1 MKLLHKSISKDASGR
16 VKLLTENSEDIW
28 HLYNL
33 LRPSS
38 GDIVRCSTMRKITTT
53 SSTGS
58 VDSRKLRV
66 TLSVR
71 VEKLAYDPPEEGRGE
86 AVLHISGPTVEGVE
100 GISVGSW
107 HTLDVGVEDTM
118 QVEKEEGEWDEVALE
133 RLEEATNVTEGA
145 EVGAVVCGDGTANVC
160 LITDHTTVV
169 LQRIEVSIP
178 RKRQGAG
185 SSGTEKATERFH
197 QQVYDAITRH
207 FKLEE
212 LKVIILASPGF
223 YKDALSAYIFNE
235 AVKQNNKLLLQSRPK
250 FLLLHSP
257 SHHVHSLLSLLSTP
271 EISAKLS
278 TSKFAR
284 ESTTLQTFF
293 KLLDKDPLRAW
304 YTTEH
309 VKLAIKRG
317 AVKTLLISDNV
328 YR

>member
-1 MKLLHKSISKDASGR
+1 
-16 VKLLTENSEDIW
+16 
-28 HLYNL
+28 
-33 LRPSS
+33 
-38 GDIVRCSTMRKITTT
+38 
-53 SSTGS
+53 
-58 VDSRKLRV
+58 
-66 TLSVR
+66 
-71 VEKLAYDPPEEGRGE
+71 
-86 AVLHISGPTVEGVE
+86 
-100 GISVGSW
+100 
-107 HTLDVGVEDTM
+107 
-118 QVEKEEGEWDEVALE
+118 Q
-133 RLEEATNVTEGA
+133 GA

-207 FKLEE
+207 FKLED

-328 YR
+328 YRNPDPRERKEWVELQQTVRGFGGEVMVFSSMHETGEQLNQLMGVAAILNYPLDIEVVEEEEEEEEKRKMAAGSKEGGENGAQNT